1 MENTSNITYKFSCE
15 KCKFFCVK
23 KGDYNRHINT
33 KKHKNNLKDEERLN
47 EYRCNCGKIYK
58 HHSSLW
64 NHKKKCKPKE
74 EDQYKIP
81 IISQELVMEI
91 LKQNDDLKNLLVEQ
105 NKEKIKQ
112 KKQKAES
119 KPNH

>member
-64 NHKKKCKPKE
+64 NHKKVCNG
-74 EDQYKIP
+74 I
-81 IISQELVMEI
+81 
-91 LKQNDDLKNLLVEQ
+91 
-105 NKEKIKQ
+105 NKEKEDKLINAINGLDLTLNKINLYLSE
-112 KKQKAES
+112 KDSEKIL
-119 KPNH
+119 